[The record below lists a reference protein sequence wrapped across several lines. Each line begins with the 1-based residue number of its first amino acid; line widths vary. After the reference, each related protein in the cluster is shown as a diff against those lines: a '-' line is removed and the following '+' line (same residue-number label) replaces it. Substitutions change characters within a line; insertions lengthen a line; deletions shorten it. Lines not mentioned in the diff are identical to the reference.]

1 MADQPTPISIE
12 QLVSTIGS
20 ENISVQ
26 NLNQALDGNQHA
38 VAGLSRLT
46 FMTKVP
52 LLEVTESNATTGLIL
67 WIKTAKVVEA
77 VLALKSGAA
86 GAAGAGGRVLMCVYC
101 GMQYPQGTPAAGDQV
116 LTDHIRVCEKHPL
129 RDAEAKVT
137 RLRGALYGLLGL
149 DGPERLND
157 MALIVRSMPGDASDI
172 AATLEAIRALQS
184 LEVAHG

>member
-1 MADQPTPISIE
+1 MSDQPTPISIE

-26 NLNQALDGNQHA
+26 NLNQALDGHQQS
-38 VAGLSRLT
+38 VAGRARLT

-52 LLEVTESNATTGLIL
+52 LLELTESNTTTGLIL
-67 WIKTAKVVEA
+67 WIKTAKVKEA
-77 VLALKSGAA
+77 IAA
-86 GAAGAGGRVLMCVYC
+86 ITAGDAGAGGRVLTCVYC

-129 RDAEAKVT
+129 RDAEAKVA
-137 RLRGALYGLLGL
+137 RLRAALYGLLGL
-149 DGPERLND
+149 DGPERLAD
-157 MALIVRSMPGDASDI
+157 MAVIVRAMPGEASDI
-172 AATLEAIRALQS
+172 EATLEAIRALQS